1 MFVFSLRASKLK
13 LPGLLLLC
21 AVVLGAAVMF
31 IMHNSS
37 NGNELSA
44 VAAQVRDIRFDKINS
59 EKELYDFIASLGIQV
74 KTPAYNSS
82 KVDLPRVFDA
92 LYSKYNDIQKQQGF
106 DLSKYCGKTL
116 DRYIFEMTNYPAWQG
131 TEKVF
136 LTLFVYKNKIVGGDI
151 SSKENGGFV
160 TTFVDFI
167 PPEQVNENKQNQP
180 NQDNKQNQ
188 E

>member
-1 MFVFSLRASKLK
+1 MFVFSLKASKLK

-21 AVVLGAAVMF
+21 AIVLCAAVVF
-31 IMHNSS
+31 IMHSS
-37 NGNELSA
+37 GSGEELSA
-44 VAAQVRDIRFDKINS
+44 VAAQGRDIRFDNIKS
-59 EKELYDFIASLGIQV
+59 EQELYDFIASLGIQV
-74 KTPAYNSS
+74 KTPPYNSA

-116 DRYIFEMTNYPAWQG
+116 DRYTFEMTNYPVEQG

-160 TTFVDFI
+160 TTFVDFV
-167 PPEQVNENKQNQP
+167 PPEQNK
-180 NQDNKQNQ
+180 